1 MLASIRKR
9 PGMMCAYLGGAGA
22 SVLIVQTIG
31 AWTPSVLH
39 REEGLSPAMAALV
52 FGLALL
58 AAAPLGHLLAGVL
71 VDKRG
76 RRVTPM
82 TIVAAGLL
90 LVLPLLWSIPGASSA
105 SEACT
110 LLALAS
116 LAGGTAAVAALAG
129 LPLMLEAPLR
139 DLGLRLFLTFIT
151 LVGVALGPFMAGV
164 VSDGLGLGGQGLSVA
179 LYQVSSVA
187 AAIGIAAALLAV
199 PGWRQAAAEVAG

>member
-31 AWTPSVLH
+31 AWAPSVLH

-82 TIVAAGLL
+82 TIMAAGLL
-90 LVLPLLWSIPGASSA
+90 VMPLLWSIPGASSA
-105 SEACT
+105 
-110 LLALAS
+110 
-116 LAGGTAAVAALAG
+116 TAA
-129 LPLMLEAPLR
+129 LR
-139 DLGLRLFLTFIT
+139 SRTTD
-151 LVGVALGPFMAGV
+151 
-164 VSDGLGLGGQGLSVA
+164 
-179 LYQVSSVA
+179 
-187 AAIGIAAALLAV
+187 V
-199 PGWRQAAAEVAG
+199 PKPRDAFPGCIRRTCRYSLKGT